1 MRSRLIPTFAVF
13 SLLLTFA
20 VCSSAAFAQS
30 IDWSVKNIAMKSGES
45 TELGD
50 IYFINL
56 NCKSVLKETPQVE
69 ILDGPPGVTAV
80 ITPAKVVPRSYSCAN
95 PISGGK
101 LVITAKDIQ
110 EHSHTRMVLRVNY
123 KTFSSDRQRSENIN
137 ITLFPPNN

>member
-20 VCSSAAFAQS
+20 LCSSAAFAQS

-80 ITPAKVVPRSYSCAN
+80 IKIGRAHV
-95 PISGGK
+95 
-101 LVITAKDIQ
+101 
-110 EHSHTRMVLRVNY
+110 
-123 KTFSSDRQRSENIN
+123 
-137 ITLFPPNN
+137 